1 VQSIHLLIHVDVSFQ
16 VCMPKMLDGTTCA
29 DAINQN
35 RYIENFTCDNPES
48 TARMLKEMRL
58 SFPSGH
64 SSFSAYTSWRG
75 SQLLRHFLQFLLIM
89 LAWYTALS
97 RISDYKHHWSDVLA
111 GATLGALV
119 AVITVS
125 IAVWEKTVAPPSVNV
140 TVNFIEVRATKVEK
154 SK

>member
-1 VQSIHLLIHVDVSFQ
+1 
-16 VCMPKMLDGTTCA
+16 MPRMLDGTTCA

-35 RYIENFTCDNPES
+35 RYIENFTCENPES
-48 TARMLKEMRL
+48 TPRMLKEMRL

-64 SSFSAYTSWRG
+64 SSFSAYTMIFCAIYLQARMSWRG

-111 GATLGALV
+111 GSILGSLV

-125 IAVWEKTVAPPSVNV
+125 IGVWEKTAVPSGVNV
-140 TVNFIEVRATKVEK
+140 TVNFIEVQATKVEK
-154 SK
+154 NK